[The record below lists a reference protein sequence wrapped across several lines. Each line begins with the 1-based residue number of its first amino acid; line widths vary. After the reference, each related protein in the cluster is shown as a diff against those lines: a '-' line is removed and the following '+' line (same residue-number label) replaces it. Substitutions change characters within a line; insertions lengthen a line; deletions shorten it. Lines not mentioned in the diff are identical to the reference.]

1 MWGKSRMERLA
12 RGRTRDEIPWRDGPG
27 LSATDRMKLDLAI
40 ARFYANCQLAYA
52 PDGELVR
59 SKHRRHRPHT
69 LDLMDEWALQAAMR
83 SA

>member
-1 MWGKSRMERLA
+1 MWGKSRMEQFA
-12 RGRTRDEIPWRDGPG
+12 SGRNLDEIPWSEGPG

-40 ARFYANCQLAYA
+40 VRFYENQQLVYA

-59 SKHRRHRPHT
+59 SARKRRRPPARN
-69 LDLMDEWALQAAMR
+69 LMDDWVLQAAMR